1 VTARLETIF
10 NNTLSILNKIPPA
23 AHVHAAHIIN
33 MQVTP
38 KTRTAY
44 TTKTTLD
51 RLVNMLVN
59 ELKIV
64 HFNELFYVDKFNK
77 PNDLCEQRK
86 TSTSKH

>member
-1 VTARLETIF
+1 VPARLETIL

-23 AHVHAAHIIN
+23 AHIRIAHTIN
-33 MQVTP
+33 MQVTT

-51 RLVNMLVN
+51 RLVNMLLN
-59 ELKIV
+59 ELKIA
-64 HFNELFYVDKFNK
+64 HFNELFYVDEFNK